1 MTRTIAEIL
10 AGILALA
17 AIVILWNRQT
27 PAPAPVDTWTP
38 AKTAPEVKYIPKEII
53 KIKEV
58 IVYRDVAKEKLDLPA
73 EIKND
78 PKVHVATSVVIEPSD
93 RRTNITTLL
102 NESGE
107 FTTYQKSLPYP
118 WFKFEDTKRITII
131 QGWRD
136 TQSMTRLSGSWELL
150 QTKAFH
156 WGVNGSI
163 DLDGQKMVGASVSY
177 RF

>member
-10 AGILALA
+10 AVLAVA
-17 AIVILWNRQT
+17 GLWYYRT
-27 PAPAPVDTWTP
+27 PAPSPVNVWKE
-38 AKTAPEVKYIPKEII
+38 AKTAPEVKYIPKEVI

-73 EIKND
+73 EIKSD
-78 PKVHVATSVVIEPSD
+78 PKIHVATSVVIEPSD
-93 RRTNITTLL
+93 RQTNITTLL

-118 WFKFEDTKRITII
+118 WVKFEDRKEVTIT

-136 TQSMTRLSGSWELL
+136 TQPMTRLSGSWELL